1 MKYTCVDASNGME
14 YDLKAQN
21 DQEAIIEAFDDM
33 TTGFDTR
40 SWHDFDHDVRD
51 GNTCCN
57 IDKWADGADEDDD
70 PAASASIAWDFEFQT
85 DYNTQGDYVLKG
97 IRAELFDDTRLA
109 ASDNEDFR
117 VKITNHYH

>member
-1 MKYTCVDASNGME
+1 MKYTCVDASNGIE

-40 SWHDFDHDVRD
+40 SWHDFDRDVRD

-85 DYNTQGDYVLKG
+85 DYNTHGDYVLKG
-97 IRAELFDDTRLA
+97 IRAELFDDTRLTV
-109 ASDNEDFR
+109 SDNEDFR
-117 VKITNHYH
+117 VKISNHYH